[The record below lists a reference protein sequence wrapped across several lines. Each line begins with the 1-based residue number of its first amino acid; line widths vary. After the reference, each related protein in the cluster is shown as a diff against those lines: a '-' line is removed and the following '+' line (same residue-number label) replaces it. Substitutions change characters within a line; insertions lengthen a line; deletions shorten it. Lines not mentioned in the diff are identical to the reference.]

1 MALTLQQKE
10 KFFRDKNK
18 IGKVIL
24 DTSKKR
30 GLIIFGARSV
40 NKQVPKHL
48 RSQTEDYDIFT
59 PNVPKKTARRIERKL
74 DRRFGGNY
82 FEIKEAAHPG
92 TYKISTIIGQK
103 GVADISK
110 KPDKIK
116 LIKRNGVYYAH
127 TDFQKQKI
135 KESLSDPK
143 SKFRHE
149 KDKESRLRIELAE
162 KKRKIIKPKIKS
174 KNFIK
179 KARKVGTLPRNAFA
193 MPKIRGLF

>member
-10 KFFRDKNK
+10 KFFKDRKK

-24 DTSKKR
+24 NTSKKR

-40 NKQVPKHL
+40 NKQVPAYL
-48 RSQTEDYDIFT
+48 RSHTEDYDIYT

-74 DRRFGGNY
+74 DRRFKGNF
-82 FEIKEAAHPG
+82 FEVKEAAHPG
-92 TYKISTIIGQK
+92 TYKVTTIIGQR
-103 GVADISK
+103 GIADISK

-116 LIKRNGVYYAH
+116 LIKRKGVYYAH
-127 TDFQKQKI
+127 VDYQKEKI
-135 KESLSDPK
+135 KESLMDPK
-143 SKFRHE
+143 SKFRHG

-162 KKRKIIKPKIKS
+162 KKRKIIKPKIKT

-179 KARKVGTLPRNAFA
+179 RARKVGVLPKNAFTI
-193 MPKIRGLF
+193 PKIRGYF